1 MKPTA
6 CAVGFVLWNMGRAFV
21 IRKSPH
27 LKIFK
32 TVTSGSLAEDLRSKW
47 VKTPITQ
54 AGK

>member
-1 MKPTA
+1 
-6 CAVGFVLWNMGRAFV
+6 VGFVLRTLDSQKRGRAFV
-21 IRKSPH
+21 IRKSAH

-47 VKTPITQ
+47 VKTPMTQ

>member
-1 MKPTA
+1 
-6 CAVGFVLWNMGRAFV
+6 VGFVLRAFAARIMGRAFV
-21 IRKSPH
+21 IRKSVH

-47 VKTPITQ
+47 VKTPMTQ